1 MKAVLEFNYP
11 DDEEKL
17 LYAVKGP
24 QMYKALANIKLAITN
39 DFKHKAEL
47 EDALDRVREITNQIL
62 TELDAV

>member
-11 DDEEKL
+11 EDEEKL

-24 QMYKALANIKLAITN
+24 QMYKALVNIKLAITN
-39 DFKHKAEL
+39 EFKHKADL
-47 EDALDRVREITNQIL
+47 EDVLDRVRELTNQIL